1 MAVHRARGR
10 LQPDPFEPYNRVQVL
25 FSPRTASRKVWGRT
39 STGPE
44 DILTSMIQ
52 GPSVKPGVIDLLGL
66 LAYAELGSFFRLAGD
81 AELAPSLRSK
91 GQLAALAAAEQTHY
105 QTLRERLV
113 KLGADPEK
121 AMAPFVEPLDSWQKR
136 TAPQSWLESLVK
148 TYVGDGIANDFYR
161 KVAGLA
167 DEETADLVNSVL
179 AETGRAE
186 FVADTVRAA
195 LEEDPK
201 LAGRLSLWARRLVGE
216 ALSQAQQ
223 VAVGRPELAAL
234 LAEEKAEGEAG
245 GVSDLA
251 AISRMFASLT
261 EAHAARLAAMGLDR

>member
-1 MAVHRARGR
+1 
-10 LQPDPFEPYNRVQVL
+10 
-25 FSPRTASRKVWGRT
+25 
-39 STGPE
+39 
-44 DILTSMIQ
+44 MIQ

-113 KLGADPEK
+113 ELGADPEE
-121 AMAPFVEPLDSWQKR
+121 AMAPFVEPLDSWQER

-167 DEETADLVNSVL
+167 DEETADLVNGVL
-179 AETGRAE
+179 AETGRAG
-186 FVADTVRAA
+186 FVVDTVRAA
-195 LEEDPK
+195 LDEDPK

-261 EAHAARLAAMGLDR
+261 EAHAARLAAMGLDE

>member
-25 FSPRTASRKVWGRT
+25 FSPRTASREDRGRPGA
-39 STGPE
+39 GPE

-105 QTLRERLV
+105 QTLRERIV
-113 KLGADPEK
+113 ELGADPEE
-121 AMAPFVEPLDSWQKR
+121 AMAPFVEPLDSWQER

-167 DEETADLVNSVL
+167 DEETADLVNGVL
-179 AETGRAE
+179 AETGRAG

-195 LEEDPK
+195 LGEDPK

-261 EAHAARLAAMGLDR
+261 EAHAARLAAMGLDE

>member
-1 MAVHRARGR
+1 
-10 LQPDPFEPYNRVQVL
+10 
-25 FSPRTASRKVWGRT
+25 
-39 STGPE
+39 
-44 DILTSMIQ
+44 
-52 GPSVKPGVIDLLGL
+52 
-66 LAYAELGSFFRLAGD
+66 
-81 AELAPSLRSK
+81 
-91 GQLAALAAAEQTHY
+91 
-105 QTLRERLV
+105 
-113 KLGADPEK
+113 
-121 AMAPFVEPLDSWQKR
+121 EPLDSWQKR

-216 ALSQAQQ
+216 ALSQAPQ
-223 VAVGRPELAAL
+223 VAVGRPEVAAVLAGG
-234 LAEEKAEGEAG
+234 KAEGEAG
-245 GVSDLA
+245 IGTA
-251 AISRMFASLT
+251 AGR
-261 EAHAARLAAMGLDR
+261 ERAAA

>member
-25 FSPRTASRKVWGRT
+25 FSPRTASREDRGRPGV
-39 STGPE
+39 GPE

-113 KLGADPEK
+113 ELGADPEE
-121 AMAPFVEPLDSWQKR
+121 AMAPFVEPLDSWQER

-167 DEETADLVNSVL
+167 DEETADLVNGVL
-179 AETGRAE
+179 AETGRAG

-195 LEEDPK
+195 LDEDPK

-261 EAHAARLAAMGLDR
+261 EAHAARLAAMGLDE